1 MSDAGYW
8 KHTGAQHK
16 VEADTSTQRI
26 DYIMSNHGWTKVR
39 DSTKQEDR
47 EEKWDALWLD
57 KSEEEQRVDYKTGI
71 GVQDSHR
78 KLYDKGALKVTRYAM
93 FNKFNRN
100 SVKLIDAKDFWE
112 GKRDRRVNKHGQ
124 VYWVKQ

>member
-8 KHTGAQHK
+8 KHKGAQQK
-16 VEADTSTQRI
+16 FEADKSTERI
-26 DYIMSNHGWTKVR
+26 EYIMSNHGWTKVR
-39 DSTKQEDR
+39 DSTKQEDM

-100 SVKLIDAKDFWE
+100 TVKLIDAKDFWE

>member
-1 MSDAGYW
+1 MSNSGYW
-8 KHTGAQHK
+8 KHKGAQQK
-16 VEADTSTQRI
+16 FEADKSTERI
-26 DYIMSNHGWTKVR
+26 EYIMSNHGWTKVR
-39 DSTKQEDR
+39 DSTKKEDM

-100 SVKLIDAKDFWE
+100 TVKLIDAKDFWE